1 MLMKKIFIL
10 LLSVFSF
17 TSYAQL
23 SETQLN
29 RLKFQVDSAGS
40 LLHEM
45 LLQEGKTKL
54 NATFTVDTF
63 KVESMMALKM
73 KIDTSKAENVIA
85 INDAEIE
92 YDFLLDKYYKVLL
105 GRHDEKSQKA
115 LALAQKK
122 WVKYRDDEIAMTE
135 KFYTEQKGG
144 NEADKEVAKAA
155 EHLELTKERVVELYK
170 HILASPKKEQ

>member
-1 MLMKKIFIL
+1 MKKIVVVLVCMI
-10 LLSVFSF
+10 SFS
-17 TSYAQL
+17 SYAQL
-23 SETQLN
+23 TQAQLD

-40 LLHEM
+40 MLHE
-45 LLQEGKTKL
+45 LLLREGKTKL

-63 KVESMMALKM
+63 KVESMMKLKM
-73 KIDTSKAENVIA
+73 RMDTSKAEHVVA

-92 YDFLLDKYYKVLL
+92 YDFLLDKYYKILL
-105 GRHDEKSQKA
+105 GRHDEKSQKS
-115 LALAQKK
+115 LAAAQKK

-135 KFYTEQKGG
+135 KFYEEQVGG
-144 NEADKEVAKAA
+144 TPEEEAVAKAE